1 MYKSVGIHR
10 QCPCISTVIKKTVNM
25 ESLKVL
31 VVDDEPGIRS
41 GIVRI
46 LKNFAV
52 SYPFMEEDFDFDL
65 VEAETGEMAI
75 EIIDSQKIDI
85 ILLDNQLP
93 GINGIEVLEYIKK
106 IQYDA
111 LVMMITSY
119 ASLDLAVKATN
130 NGAYNFVPKPFT
142 PQELKTAVES
152 ITKQLYL
159 KRMTRLMNKEGK
171 QIRFQFLSVLSHEL
185 KSPINAIEGYMK
197 MMQEKQL
204 GDNIDDYATMIDR
217 SMIRLKG
224 MRTLILDLLDL
235 TRLESGK
242 KVRSIKKVDIYEVA
256 KMAMDSIEP
265 LAIQKQVKIQLEG
278 EQNTYISSDRDE
290 LEIILNN
297 LISNAVKYN
306 KDGGK
311 VLVSI
316 ATSEINIKITVEDT
330 GIGMSEED
338 IEKLFQ
344 EFVRIKNSK
353 TKNVTGSGLG
363 LSIAKKMVELN
374 GGTIKVESTPDVGS
388 KFIVT
393 LPQN

>member
-1 MYKSVGIHR
+1 
-10 QCPCISTVIKKTVNM
+10 M
-25 ESLKVL
+25 ELLKIL

-41 GIVRI
+41 GIERI
-46 LKNFAV
+46 LRNFTV
-52 SYPFMEEDFDFDL
+52 SYPFVEEDFAFDL
-65 VEAETGEMAI
+65 IEAETGEMAI

-142 PQELKTAVES
+142 PQELKTAVEG

-185 KSPINAIEGYMK
+185 KSPINAIEGYIK

-217 SMIRLKG
+217 SMLRLKG

-235 TRLESGK
+235 TKLESGK
-242 KVRSIKKVDIYEVA
+242 KNRSIKKVDLYEVA
-256 KMAMDSIEP
+256 KMAIDSMEP
-265 LAIQKQVKIQLEG
+265 LAIQKQVKMELQG

-306 KDGGK
+306 LDGGK
-311 VLVSI
+311 VLVNI
-316 ATSEINIKITVEDT
+316 ASSEVNVKVTVEDT

-363 LSIAKKMVELN
+363 LSIVKKMVELN
-374 GGTIKVESTPDVGS
+374 RGTINVESTPDVGS
-388 KFIVT
+388 KFIIV
-393 LPQN
+393 LPKN